1 MANTFK
7 KIAIVTVGAGGASSI
22 EFTSIPN
29 TYSDLLV
36 VLSVRTSKAGSY
48 TGSFAMQFNGDTGSN
63 YTNRD
68 LYGTGSVAGS
78 ASTVNAAGYFNEGAV
93 DSAGNTAGIFSV
105 NSIYIPKYL
114 SSQRKSFS
122 SDFTA
127 EDISTAAY
135 AIMTSGIWTGTSAI
149 TSIKFISD
157 SNWAQYSTATL
168 YGIKNS

>member
-29 TYSDLLV
+29 TYSNLLV

-48 TGSFAMQFNGDTGSN
+48 TGSFGMQFNGDTGSN

-78 ASTVNAAGYFNEGAV
+78 ASTVTNKDKKVVEV
-93 DSAGNTAGIFSV
+93 LRV
-105 NSIYIPKYL
+105 L
-114 SSQRKSFS
+114 
-122 SDFTA
+122 
-127 EDISTAAY
+127 
-135 AIMTSGIWTGTSAI
+135 
-149 TSIKFISD
+149 
-157 SNWAQYSTATL
+157 
-168 YGIKNS
+168 